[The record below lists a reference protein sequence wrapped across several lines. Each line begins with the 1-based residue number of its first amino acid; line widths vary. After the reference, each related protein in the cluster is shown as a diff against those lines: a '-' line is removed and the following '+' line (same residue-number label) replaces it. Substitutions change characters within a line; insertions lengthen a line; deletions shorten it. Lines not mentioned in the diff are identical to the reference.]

1 MTTMTDNINQIK
13 LTPKDYSSGLEV
25 KWCPG
30 CGDYAILA
38 QIQKAFA
45 DLQLDKSNT
54 VWVSGIGCSSR
65 FPYYMGTYGFHT
77 LHGRAT
83 AIATGVKVQN
93 PKLNVWVATGD
104 GDLMSIGGN
113 HFIHALRKNIGIKIV
128 LFNNEIY
135 GLTKGQYS
143 PTSEYGKKTKSTP
156 YGSVDYPFNPAQ
168 ISIGAGATFFART
181 ADRDLKHLGEM
192 IKRAAAHSGTAL
204 IEVLQNCVIFNDGAF
219 EDYTEKDRKDDNVL
233 YLEHNKPM
241 IFGKNKDKGIKL
253 NGFTPEIININE
265 GNNSINDCWVH
276 DEFDTNPTRA
286 MILANFANIDG
297 FPLPFGVF
305 RDVTKPSL
313 EENIHNQIA
322 EVTKQKGAGTLE
334 KLLYS
339 GNTWK
344 ID

>member
-1 MTTMTDNINQIK
+1 MTTVTDKINQVK
-13 LTPKDYSSGLEV
+13 LTAKDYASGSEV

-38 QIQKAFA
+38 QVQKSFA
-45 DLQLDKSNT
+45 DLQIDRTNT

-77 LHGRAT
+77 IHGRAT

-104 GDLMSIGGN
+104 GDLLSIGGN
-113 HFIHALRKNIGIKIV
+113 HFVHAVRKNVGIKVV
-128 LFNNEIY
+128 LFNNQIY

-168 ISIGAGATFFART
+168 ISIGAGATFYART
-181 ADRDLKHLGEM
+181 TDRDLKHLGEM
-192 IKRAAAHSGTAL
+192 IKRAHEHNGIAIL
-204 IEVLQNCVIFNDGAF
+204 EVLQNCVIFNDGAF
-219 EDYTEKDRKDDNVL
+219 ENFTEKDRKDDNVV
-233 YLEHNKPM
+233 YLEHNKPLV
-241 IFGKNKDKGIKL
+241 FGKNKDKGIRL
-253 NGFTPEIININE
+253 NGLNPEIININE
-265 GNNSINDCWVH
+265 GQYSINDCWVH
-276 DEFDTNPTRA
+276 DEFDPNPTRA
-286 MILANFANIDG
+286 MLLAEFSQLPG
-297 FPLPFGVF
+297 FPLPMGVF
-305 RDVTKPSL
+305 RMVQKPSL
-313 EENIHNQIA
+313 EENIHNQI
-322 EVTKQKGAGTLE
+322 EDVIKSKGEGTLE

>member
-38 QIQKAFA
+38 HIQKAFA

-143 PTSEYGKKTKSTP
+143 PTSEYGKKTK
-156 YGSVDYPFNPAQ
+156 
-168 ISIGAGATFFART
+168 
-181 ADRDLKHLGEM
+181 
-192 IKRAAAHSGTAL
+192 
-204 IEVLQNCVIFNDGAF
+204 
-219 EDYTEKDRKDDNVL
+219 
-233 YLEHNKPM
+233 
-241 IFGKNKDKGIKL
+241 
-253 NGFTPEIININE
+253 
-265 GNNSINDCWVH
+265 
-276 DEFDTNPTRA
+276 
-286 MILANFANIDG
+286 
-297 FPLPFGVF
+297 
-305 RDVTKPSL
+305 
-313 EENIHNQIA
+313 
-322 EVTKQKGAGTLE
+322 
-334 KLLYS
+334 
-339 GNTWK
+339 
-344 ID
+344 